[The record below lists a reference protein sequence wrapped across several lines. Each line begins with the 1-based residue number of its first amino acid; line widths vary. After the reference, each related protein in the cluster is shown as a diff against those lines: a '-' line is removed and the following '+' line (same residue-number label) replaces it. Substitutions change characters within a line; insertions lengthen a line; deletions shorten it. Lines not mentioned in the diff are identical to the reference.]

1 MEAGSYELL
10 IIRQPILEAY
20 IKPKRLILMINQQF
34 KLQERLWGLFFS
46 DYRAE
51 ITAGQLL
58 LVLGRSIGRQ
68 KNTRLRTR

>member
-1 MEAGSYELL
+1 MEAGYYELL
-10 IIRQPILEAY
+10 IIRLPILEAY
-20 IKPKRLILMINQQF
+20 IRPKRLILMINQQF
-34 KLQERLWGLFFS
+34 KLQERLWALFFD

-58 LVLGRSIGRQ
+58 LVLGRSNGRQ